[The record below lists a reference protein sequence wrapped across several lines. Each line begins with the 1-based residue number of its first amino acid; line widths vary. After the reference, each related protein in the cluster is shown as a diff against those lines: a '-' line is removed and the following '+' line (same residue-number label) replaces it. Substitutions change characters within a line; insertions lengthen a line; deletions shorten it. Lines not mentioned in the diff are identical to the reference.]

1 MSGIIN
7 ESTSV
12 VQIYSSGGS
21 EIVYLSSTTIP
32 GQLVTVVDAT
42 GFMSSPNSI
51 VITTVGSVVAPP
63 LQISQRFGY
72 ITLASQTVNTWL
84 PVNCNSF
91 PITSPIFYRA
101 LDAPLLNTSTLMA
114 YAFISTTNMNNVVSQ
129 SESASTGV
137 SFANT
142 MYVNTPISTTTNPRI
157 IVSGGFKAYSS
168 AYITGNMNVRG
179 SISTFGDLFVGG
191 SSISTKSGTTSI
203 GGDMTTLGNLRV
215 RYQTVAQSL
224 STYTSAAFL
233 QNVTVDGSV
242 TAASLSTNFLNAHL
256 GSSSWYNAS
265 NAIIMGPGPQAIEY
279 TPSYLNISTSAT
291 IPSIS
296 TNNIATSNLA
306 TSNLIFE
313 NYGTVST
320 LNQIT
325 MSSAQMINPKGSMTT
340 STLTAN
346 GIAFSELGTQSLNG
360 NLIYANG
367 LTMGD
372 PWLISSQT
380 LNAENAS
387 ISTNTVTA
395 SNVSASILYVVNEN
409 IIQFNPVDI
418 TVYSSVFMSSAT
430 LFSIQNTPTHVGS
443 ILTSSVNAVN
453 LSAGSVITS
462 SIYSPVPAI
471 FEGQLGAATSSIT
484 LSSLAAH
491 DLRASTLNVT
501 NAVFGTEMA
510 YSTINPMAPWLLPS
524 TFQMNV
530 SPYTT
535 QSGLGTYF
543 NQIRF
548 KASSDEI
555 AYYSA
560 INPANQF
567 PSALSSLY
575 VDVIAGTG
583 VKGSTNLQV
592 GTILGAAAA
601 DNQGNIYFGDNNI
614 GWQLRNLSSGSISTL
629 GGVYQYYYGDG
640 VYPVTSAFGPNL
652 RVSVVPNSA
661 GIVITDI
668 SNVRLRF
675 VNTDPLLMTIA
686 GTGQTGSNDGS
697 ALSAKFNK
705 PSMTAVDSTFG
716 IYLADMGNN
725 TIRKYSN
732 STLSVYAGTG
742 VPGSTGDGGLATAA
756 KLASPYGV
764 ALDSVNALYVT
775 DMSNCVV
782 RRVDPATGIITKYA
796 GTYTPGFSGDG
807 SAALAATLSFPTGLA
822 LDPSNNMYICD
833 TVNSRIRRI
842 DYATGIISTIAG
854 DGVERYAGDNGP
866 GYLASLSSPTG
877 VTTDAAGNLYIA
889 DKNNNCIRFLNV
901 TTGYITTVAGQPPR
915 AGYEGNYTFASAS
928 LLSTPTQ
935 VSYDLPSG
943 NLYIADDGN
952 CRVRILDTAAT
963 IIYDY
968 AGNGSPVSYGDNIPV
983 ADAVFGS
990 INALLTDAN
999 NDIYVAD
1006 GLGNTLRKVT
1016 VATGIINTVV
1026 GTGQPSYSAD
1036 GPGITTVIN
1045 EPNGMALDTYN
1056 NIAFCD
1062 THNNIIRTY
1071 NTTSQ
1076 EVVTIAGTGLAA
1088 YGGDGGPATAA
1099 FLSTPRTVA
1108 VDSIGNVYIGDSSN
1122 YRVRAVNADTGL
1134 ITTYAGTGAEGIIS
1148 AGTLATASPI
1158 GYVSAVT
1165 ALSNVLYLADI
1176 NTSGIWNVSLDDG
1189 TFQPVSA
1196 ISTPA
1201 YLGDGGPI
1209 SNAFFNTPT
1218 GLSVDPSGNLIV
1230 SDNGNYRLRRTYTYG
1245 APQLPIYLNMNIRFT
1260 NYYATNGTATISVNG
1275 NTVATFNSASASS
1288 TFIITDTNIYNYP
1301 LQSSNPVLG
1310 DHTPWI
1316 EITETGNTSYLK
1328 LDGRVWINSYPG
1340 EDATMNYMN
1349 MDGGVVMNSGLLRFP
1364 NSLNGISIQNEFNDA
1379 STRNLTYTGGLNNAS
1394 DPALKEGVH
1403 AADTGICYTTIHSIP
1418 LRRYRYNAEYEST
1431 FRVQDRNRL
1440 GFLTTEVAH
1449 HFPKSISPLE
1459 STNTLETGQIKYA
1472 HFGTTQKLMEEVS
1485 TLEAEFDLIA
1495 RQATQ
1500 RNVI

>member
-51 VITTVGSVVAPP
+51 LIRTVGSVVSPP

-72 ITLASQTVNTWL
+72 ITLVSQTTNSWL

-91 PITSPIFYRA
+91 PLTSPIYYRA
-101 LDAPLLNTSTLMA
+101 LDAPLLKTSTLTA
-114 YAFISTTNMNNVVSQ
+114 YAFISTANMVDVVSQ
-129 SESASTGV
+129 SGSASVT
-137 SFANT
+137 SLFTNT

-157 IVSGGFKAYSS
+157 ITSGGFKAYSS
-168 AYITGNMNVRG
+168 AYITGNMNVRS

-191 SSISTKSGTTSI
+191 NASTKSGTTSI
-203 GGDMTTLGNLRV
+203 GGNLTTQSNLRV
-215 RYQTVAQSL
+215 RYQTVVQSL
-224 STYTSAAFL
+224 STYTSAALL
-233 QNVTVDGSV
+233 QNVTVAGSV
-242 TAASLSTNFLNAHL
+242 TAASLSTNLLSASS
-256 GSSSWYNAS
+256 GSASWYNAS
-265 NAIIMGPGPQAIEY
+265 NAIIMGPGPQAIQY
-279 TPSYLNISTSAT
+279 NPTYLNINTSAT

-296 TNNIATSNLA
+296 TTNLTTSNLA

-313 NYGTVST
+313 NYGTAST

-325 MSSAQMINPKGSMTT
+325 MSSTQIINPKGSITT

-346 GIAFSELGTQSLNG
+346 GMALSELDTPSLNG
-360 NLIYANG
+360 NVIYVNALN
-367 LTMGD
+367 MSD
-372 PWLISSQT
+372 PWLISTQT
-380 LNAENAS
+380 LQAANAS
-387 ISTNTVTA
+387 ISTNTVAA
-395 SNVSASILYVVNEN
+395 SNVSAEFLYTVNEN
-409 IIQFNPVDI
+409 INQFNPVDI
-418 TVYSSVFMSSAT
+418 TVYSSVFMSSAS
-430 LFSIQNTPTHVGS
+430 LFSLQGAPARVGS
-443 ILTSSVNAVN
+443 ILTSSVNATN
-453 LSAGSVITS
+453 LSAESVITS
-462 SIYSPVPAI
+462 SIYSPVAAT
-471 FEGQLGAATSSIT
+471 FQGQSSAATSSINV
-484 LSSLAAH
+484 SSLAAQN
-491 DLRASTLNVT
+491 LTATTLNAT
-501 NAVFGTEMA
+501 NAVFGTEMS
-510 YSTINPMAPWLLPS
+510 YSTINPTSPWLLPS

-535 QSGLGTYF
+535 QAGLGTYF
-543 NQIRF
+543 NEIRF

-555 AYYSA
+555 ARYSA
-560 INPANQF
+560 INPATQF
-567 PSALSSLY
+567 PSVLSSLY

-583 VKGSTNLQV
+583 TQGSTNLQV
-592 GTILGAAAA
+592 GTILGSAAA
-601 DNQGNIYFGDNNI
+601 DTNGNIYFGDKNF

-640 VYPVTSAFGPNL
+640 VYPATSAFGPKL

-686 GTGQTGSNDGS
+686 GTGQTGSNDGP
-697 ALSAKFNK
+697 ALSATFNK

-725 TIRKYSN
+725 TVRKYSN

-742 VPGSTGDGGLATAA
+742 VPGSTGDGGPALAA
-756 KLASPYGV
+756 KFASPYGV

-782 RRVDPATGIITKYA
+782 RRVDPVTGVISKYA

-807 SAALAATLSFPTGLA
+807 SAAVAAKLSFPTGVA

-833 TVNSRIRRI
+833 TGNSRIRRI
-842 DYATGIISTIAG
+842 DYTTGIISTIAG

-915 AGYEGNYTFASAS
+915 PGYEGNYTFASAA

-952 CRVRILDTAAT
+952 CRVRILDTGAT

-983 ADAVFGS
+983 ANAVFGS
-990 INALLTDAN
+990 INSVVTDAN

-1006 GLGNTLRKVT
+1006 GAGNTIRKVT

-1036 GPGITTVIN
+1036 GPGTTTGIH

-1062 THNNIIRTY
+1062 TQNNIIRTY

-1076 EVVTIAGTGLAA
+1076 DVVTIAGTGLGA

-1108 VDSIGNVYIGDSSN
+1108 VDSIGNLYIGDSSN
-1122 YRVRAVNADTGL
+1122 YRIRAVNADTGL
-1134 ITTYAGTGAEGIIS
+1134 ITTYAGTGTEGIIS

-1165 ALSNVLYLADI
+1165 TLSNVLYLADS
-1176 NTSGIWNVSLDDG
+1176 NTSGIWEVSPTDG

-1218 GLSVDPSGNLIV
+1218 GLSVDPFGNLIV

-1245 APQLPIYLNMNIRFT
+1245 APQLPMYLNMNIRFT

-1275 NTVATFNSASASS
+1275 NTVTTFNSASASS
-1288 TFIITDTNIYNYP
+1288 TFIITDANIYNYP

-1316 EITETGNTSYLK
+1316 EITETGNTGYIK
-1328 LDGRVWINSYPG
+1328 LDGRFWMNSYPG
-1340 EDATMNYMN
+1340 QDVTANYMN
-1349 MDGGVVMNSGLLRFP
+1349 MDGGIVMNSGLLRFP

-1394 DPALKEGVH
+1394 DPALKEGIH
-1403 AADTGICYTTIHSIP
+1403 AADTAICYTTINSIP

-1440 GFLTTEVAH
+1440 GFLTTEVAPY
-1449 HFPKSISPLE
+1449 FPKSIQPLE

>member
-1 MSGIIN
+1 MAFS
-7 ESTSV
+7 
-12 VQIYSSGGS
+12 
-21 EIVYLSSTTIP
+21 
-32 GQLVTVVDAT
+32 
-42 GFMSSPNSI
+42 
-51 VITTVGSVVAPP
+51 
-63 LQISQRFGY
+63 
-72 ITLASQTVNTWL
+72 
-84 PVNCNSF
+84 
-91 PITSPIFYRA
+91 A
-101 LDAPLLNTSTLMA
+101 L
-114 YAFISTTNMNNVVSQ
+114 
-129 SESASTGV
+129 G
-137 SFANT
+137 
-142 MYVNTPISTTTNPRI
+142 
-157 IVSGGFKAYSS
+157 
-168 AYITGNMNVRG
+168 
-179 SISTFGDLFVGG
+179 
-191 SSISTKSGTTSI
+191 
-203 GGDMTTLGNLRV
+203 
-215 RYQTVAQSL
+215 
-224 STYTSAAFL
+224 
-233 QNVTVDGSV
+233 
-242 TAASLSTNFLNAHL
+242 
-256 GSSSWYNAS
+256 
-265 NAIIMGPGPQAIEY
+265 
-279 TPSYLNISTSAT
+279 TPSL
-291 IPSIS
+291 
-296 TNNIATSNLA
+296 
-306 TSNLIFE
+306 
-313 NYGTVST
+313 
-320 LNQIT
+320 
-325 MSSAQMINPKGSMTT
+325 KG
-340 STLTAN
+340 N
-346 GIAFSELGTQSLNG
+346 V
-360 NLIYANG
+360 IYANG
-367 LTMGD
+367 ITMSD
-372 PWLISSQT
+372 PWLISTQK
-380 LNAENAS
+380 LNAANAS

-395 SNVSASILYVVNEN
+395 SNVSTEILYTVNEN
-409 IIQFNPVDI
+409 INQFNPVDI
-418 TVYSSVFMSSAT
+418 TVFSSVFMSSAT
-430 LFSIQNTPTHVGS
+430 LFSLQGAPTRVGS

-453 LSAGSVITS
+453 LSADSVMTS

-471 FEGQLGAATSSIT
+471 FEGQLGATTSSLSI
-484 LSSLAAH
+484 SSLSAQ
-491 DLRASTLNVT
+491 DLRASSFNVS
-501 NAVFGTEMA
+501 NAVFGTDMS
-510 YSTINPMAPWLLPS
+510 YSTINPTAPWLLPS

-560 INPANQF
+560 INPAAQF

-583 VKGSTNLQV
+583 TQGSTNLQV
-592 GTILGAAAA
+592 GTILGPAAA
-601 DNQGNIYFGDNNI
+601 DNQGNIYFGDKNF

-640 VYPVTSAFGPNL
+640 VYPVTSAFGPQL

-697 ALSAKFNK
+697 ALSATFNK

-725 TIRKYSN
+725 TVRKYSN

-756 KLASPYGV
+756 RLASPYGV

-782 RRVDPATGIITKYA
+782 RRVDPTTGVITKYA

-807 SAALAATLSFPTGLA
+807 SAATAATLSFPRGLA

-833 TVNSRIRRI
+833 TGNSRIRRI

-915 AGYEGNYTFASAS
+915 AGYEGNYTFASAA

-990 INALLTDAN
+990 INAVLTDAN

-1006 GLGNTLRKVT
+1006 GLGNTIRKVT
-1016 VATGIINTVV
+1016 IATGIINTVV
-1026 GTGQPSYSAD
+1026 GTGQPSYSPD
-1036 GPGITTVIN
+1036 GPGTTTGIN

-1062 THNNIIRTY
+1062 TQNNIIRTY
-1071 NTTSQ
+1071 NTTNQ
-1076 EVVTIAGTGLAA
+1076 DVVTIAGTGVAA

-1099 FLSTPRTVA
+1099 FLSTPRTLA
-1108 VDSIGNVYIGDSSN
+1108 VDSIGNLYIGDSSN
-1122 YRVRAVNADTGL
+1122 YRVRAVNADTGD
-1134 ITTYAGTGAEGIIS
+1134 IRTYAGTGTEGIIS
-1148 AGTLATASPI
+1148 AGTLATSSPI

-1165 ALSNVLYLADI
+1165 TLSNVLYLADS
-1176 NTSGIWNVSLDDG
+1176 NTSGIWKVSLDDG
-1189 TFQPVSA
+1189 TFQAVSA

-1209 SNAFFNTPT
+1209 SNALFNTPT

-1230 SDNGNYRLRRTYTYG
+1230 SDGGNYRLRRTYTYG
-1245 APQLPIYLNMNIRFT
+1245 APQLPMYLNMNIRFT
-1260 NYYATNGTATISVNG
+1260 NYYATNGTATISING

-1288 TFIITDTNIYNYP
+1288 TLTITDTNIYNYP

-1316 EITETGNTSYLK
+1316 EITETGNTSYIK
-1328 LDGRVWINSYPG
+1328 LDGRVWLNSYPG
-1340 EDATMNYMN
+1340 QDVTANYMN

-1394 DPALKEGVH
+1394 DPALKEGIH
-1403 AADTGICYTTIHSIP
+1403 AADTAICYTTINSIP

-1440 GFLTTEVAH
+1440 GFLTTEVAP
-1449 HFPKSISPLE
+1449 HFPKSIQPLE

>member
-1 MSGIIN
+1 
-7 ESTSV
+7 
-12 VQIYSSGGS
+12 
-21 EIVYLSSTTIP
+21 
-32 GQLVTVVDAT
+32 
-42 GFMSSPNSI
+42 
-51 VITTVGSVVAPP
+51 
-63 LQISQRFGY
+63 
-72 ITLASQTVNTWL
+72 
-84 PVNCNSF
+84 
-91 PITSPIFYRA
+91 
-101 LDAPLLNTSTLMA
+101 
-114 YAFISTTNMNNVVSQ
+114 
-129 SESASTGV
+129 
-137 SFANT
+137 
-142 MYVNTPISTTTNPRI
+142 
-157 IVSGGFKAYSS
+157 
-168 AYITGNMNVRG
+168 MNVRG

-191 SSISTKSGTTSI
+191 SGISTKSGTTSI
-203 GGDMTTLGNLRV
+203 GGNMTTLGNLRT

-233 QNVTVDGSV
+233 QNVTVAGSV
-242 TAASLSTNFLNAHL
+242 TATSLSTKVLSASS
-256 GSSSWYNAS
+256 GSASWYNAS
-265 NAIIMGPGPQAIEY
+265 NEIIMGPGPEAFQY
-279 TPSYLNISTSAT
+279 TPTYLNIYSTSAT

-296 TNNIATSNLA
+296 TISMVTSNLA
-306 TSNLIFE
+306 TSNLIFQ
-313 NYGTVST
+313 NYGTAST
-320 LNQIT
+320 LNQLT
-325 MSSAQMINPKGSMTT
+325 MSSAQIINPNGSMTT

-346 GIAFSELGTQSLNG
+346 GIVAFSALGTPSLNG
-360 NLIYANG
+360 NVIYANG
-367 LTMGD
+367 ITMSD

-380 LNAENAS
+380 LHAESAS

-395 SNVSASILYVVNEN
+395 SNVRAEFLYVVNEN
-409 IIQFNPVDI
+409 INQFNPVDI

-430 LFSIQNTPTHVGS
+430 LFSLQSTPTRVGS
-443 ILTSSVNAVN
+443 ILTSSVNAAN
-453 LSAGSVITS
+453 LSAGSVMTS

-471 FEGQLGAATSSIT
+471 FEGQTNAATSSLSI
-484 LSSLAAH
+484 SSLAAE

-501 NAVFGTEMA
+501 NAVFGTEMS
-510 YSTINPMAPWLLPS
+510 YSTINATAPWLLPS

-535 QSGLGTYF
+535 ESGLGTYF
-543 NQIRF
+543 NQLRF

-560 INPANQF
+560 INPAAQF

-583 VKGSTNLQV
+583 TQGSTNLEV
-592 GTILGAAAA
+592 GKISGPAAA
-601 DNQGNIYFGDNNI
+601 DTKGNIYFGDNNF

-640 VYPVTSAFGPNL
+640 VYPATSAFGPQL

-686 GTGQTGSNDGS
+686 GTGQTGSNNGS
-697 ALSAKFNK
+697 ALSATFNK

-725 TIRKYSN
+725 TVRKYSN

-742 VPGSTGDGGLATAA
+742 VSGSTGDGGLATAA
-756 KLASPYGV
+756 RLASPYGV
-764 ALDSVNALYVT
+764 ALDSVNALYLT

-807 SAALAATLSFPTGLA
+807 SAAVAATLSFPRGLA
-822 LDPSNNMYICD
+822 LDPSNNLYICD
-833 TVNSRIRRI
+833 TGNSRIRRI

-854 DGVERYAGDNGP
+854 NGLERYAGDNGP

-915 AGYEGNYTFASAS
+915 AGYEGNYTFASAA

-952 CRVRILDTAAT
+952 SRVRILDTGAT

-968 AGNGSPVSYGDNIPV
+968 AGNGSPASYGDNIPV
-983 ADAVFGS
+983 ANAVFGS
-990 INALLTDAN
+990 INSVVTDAN

-1006 GLGNTLRKVT
+1006 GLGNTIRKVT

-1036 GPGITTVIN
+1036 GPGTTTGIH
-1045 EPNGMALDTYN
+1045 EPNGMGLDTYN

-1062 THNNIIRTY
+1062 TQNNMIRTY

-1076 EVVTIAGTGLAA
+1076 EVVTIAGTGVGA

-1099 FLSTPRTVA
+1099 FLSTPRTLA
-1108 VDSIGNVYIGDSSN
+1108 VDSIGNLYIGDSSN
-1122 YRVRAVNADTGL
+1122 YRVRAVNADTGI
-1134 ITTYAGTGAEGIIS
+1134 ITTYAGTGTEGIIV
-1148 AGTLATASPI
+1148 ADTLATASPI

-1165 ALSNVLYLADI
+1165 TLSNVLYLADS
-1176 NTSGIWNVSLDDG
+1176 NTSGIWQVSLDDG

-1230 SDNGNYRLRRTYTYG
+1230 SDGGNYRLRRTYTYG
-1245 APQLPIYLNMNIRFT
+1245 FPQLPMYLNMNIRFT

-1275 NTVATFNSASASS
+1275 NMVASFNSASASS
-1288 TFIITDTNIYNYP
+1288 TLIITDTNIYNYP
-1301 LQSSNPVLG
+1301 LQSSNPFLG

-1340 EDATMNYMN
+1340 EDATVNYMN
-1349 MDGGVVMNSGLLRFP
+1349 MDGGVVMNSGPLRFP

-1379 STRNLTYTGGLNNAS
+1379 STRNLTYTGALNNAS
-1394 DPALKEGVH
+1394 DPALKEGIH
-1403 AADTGICYTTIHSIP
+1403 AADTAVCYRTIKSIP

-1431 FRVQDRNRL
+1431 FRVQDRHRL
-1440 GFLTTEVAH
+1440 GFLTTEVAP
-1449 HFPKSISPLE
+1449 HFPKSIHPLE

-1472 HFGTTQKLMEEVS
+1472 HFGTTQKLMAEVS

>member
-51 VITTVGSVVAPP
+51 RISSVGSVVAPS

-72 ITLASQTVNTWL
+72 ITLASQTTNTWL

-91 PITSPIFYRA
+91 PDTSSIYYRA
-101 LDAPLLNTSTLMA
+101 LDAPLLNTSTLTA
-114 YAFISTTNMNNVVSQ
+114 YAFISTTNMYDFVSQ
-129 SESASTGV
+129 SDSASTIRM
-137 SFANT
+137 FANT

-157 IVSGGFKAYSS
+157 IVGGGFKAYEST
-168 AYITGNMNVRG
+168 YITGNMNVRG
-179 SISTFGDLFVGG
+179 SISTLGDLFVGG
-191 SSISTKSGTTSI
+191 NASTKSGTVGI

-215 RYQTVAQSL
+215 RGQTVVQSL
-224 STYTSAAFL
+224 STYSSVSFL
-233 QNVTVDGSV
+233 QNVTVAGSV
-242 TAASLSTNFLNAHL
+242 TATSLSTKVMSAPSGNA
-256 GSSSWYNAS
+256 SWYNAS
-265 NAIIMGPGPQAIEY
+265 NAIIMGSGSQAIQY
-279 TPSYLNISTSAT
+279 KPAYLNISNISAT

-296 TNNIATSNLA
+296 TNAITTSNLA
-306 TSNLIFE
+306 TSNLTFE
-313 NYGTVST
+313 NYGTAST
-320 LNQIT
+320 LNQLT
-325 MSSAQMINPKGSMTT
+325 MSTAQIINPNGSMTT

-346 GIAFSELGTQSLNG
+346 GIVAFSKLDTPSLNG
-360 NLIYANG
+360 NVIYANG
-367 LTMGD
+367 ITMGD
-372 PWLISSQT
+372 PWLISTQS
-380 LNAENAS
+380 LNAETAS
-387 ISTNTVTA
+387 ISTNTVTT
-395 SNVSASILYVVNEN
+395 SNVNAQILFTVNESIN
-409 IIQFNPVDI
+409 QFNPVDI
-418 TVYSSVFMSSAT
+418 TIYSSVFMSSAT
-430 LFSIQNTPTHVGS
+430 LFSLQSTPTSCGS
-443 ILTSSVNAVN
+443 ILTSSVNAATVA
-453 LSAGSVITS
+453 AGSVMTS
-462 SIYSPVPAI
+462 SIYSPVPAV
-471 FEGQLGAATSSIT
+471 FQGTATTSSIT
-484 LSSLAAH
+484 VSSLAAQ
-491 DLRASTLNVT
+491 DANMSTLNVA
-501 NAVFGTEMA
+501 NAVFGTEMS
-510 YSTINPMAPWLLPS
+510 YSTMNPTAPWLLPS

-535 QSGLGTYF
+535 ESGLGTYF
-543 NQIRF
+543 NEVRF
-548 KASSDEI
+548 KATSDEI

-560 INPANQF
+560 INPAAQF
-567 PSALSSLY
+567 PSVLSSLY

-583 VKGSTNLQV
+583 TQGSTNLEV
-592 GTILGAAAA
+592 GTILGSAAA
-601 DNQGNIYFGDNNI
+601 DTAGNIYFGDKNF
-614 GWQLRNLSSGSISTL
+614 GWQLRSLSSGTISTL

-640 VYPVTSAFGPNL
+640 VYPVTSAFGPQL

-686 GTGQTGSNDGS
+686 GTGQTGSNDGP
-697 ALSAKFNK
+697 ALSATFNR

-725 TIRKYSN
+725 TIRRYSN

-756 KLASPYGV
+756 RLASPYGV
-764 ALDSVNALYVT
+764 ALDSVNALYLT

-782 RRVDPATGIITKYA
+782 RRVDPVTGIISKYA

-807 SAALAATLSFPTGLA
+807 SAATAATLSFPTGVA
-822 LDPSNNMYICD
+822 LDLSNNMYICD
-833 TVNSRIRRI
+833 TGNSRIRRI
-842 DYATGIISTIAG
+842 DNATGIISTIAG
-854 DGVERYAGDNGP
+854 DGLERYAGDNGP

-877 VTTDAAGNLYIA
+877 VTTDAVGNLYIA

-915 AGYEGNYTFASAS
+915 PGYEGNYTFASAS

-952 CRVRILDTAAT
+952 CRVRILDTNAT

-983 ADAVFGS
+983 AQAVFGS
-990 INALLTDAN
+990 INAVVTDPN

-1006 GLGNTLRKVT
+1006 GAGNLIRKVT

-1026 GTGQPSYSAD
+1026 GTGQPSYSVD
-1036 GPGITTVIN
+1036 GPGTTTAIH
-1045 EPNGMALDTYN
+1045 EPNGMVLDTYN

-1062 THNNIIRTY
+1062 TRNNILRTY

-1076 EVVTIAGTGLAA
+1076 DVVTIAGTGAGA

-1099 FLSTPRTVA
+1099 FLSTPRTLA
-1108 VDSIGNVYIGDSSN
+1108 FDSIGNLYIGDSSN
-1122 YRVRAVNADTGL
+1122 YRVRAVNAETGT
-1134 ITTYAGTGAEGIIS
+1134 ITTYAGTGTEGIIS
-1148 AGTLATASPI
+1148 AGTPATASPI

-1165 ALSNVLYLADI
+1165 TLSNVLYLADS

-1245 APQLPIYLNMNIRFT
+1245 APQLPMYLNMNIRFT

-1275 NTVATFNSASASS
+1275 NTVATFNSGSPSS
-1288 TFIITDTNIYNYP
+1288 TFIITDTDIFNYP

-1316 EITETGNTSYLK
+1316 EITETGNTGYIK
-1328 LDGRVWINSYPG
+1328 LDGGFWINSYPD
-1340 EDATMNYMN
+1340 EDVTENYMN
-1349 MDGGVVMNSGLLRFP
+1349 MDGGIIMNSGLLRFP
-1364 NSLNGISIQNEFNDA
+1364 NTLNGISIQNEYNDA
-1379 STRNLTYTGGLNNAS
+1379 STRNLIYTGALNNPS

-1403 AADTGICYTTIHSIP
+1403 AADTAICYTTIHSIP

-1440 GFLTTEVAH
+1440 GFLTTEVVP
-1449 HFPKSISPLE
+1449 HFPKSIHPLE

-1472 HFGTTQKLMEEVS
+1472 HFGTTQKLMAEVS
-1485 TLEAEFDLIA
+1485 SLEAEFELIA

>member
-51 VITTVGSVVAPP
+51 RISTVGSVVAPP

-72 ITLASQTVNTWL
+72 ITLASQTANTWL

-91 PITSPIFYRA
+91 PDTSSIYYRA

-114 YAFISTTNMNNVVSQ
+114 YSFISTTNMNNLVSQ
-129 SESASTGV
+129 SESASV
-137 SFANT
+137 IRMFANT
-142 MYVNTPISTTTNPRI
+142 MYVNTPISTSTNPRI
-157 IVSGGFKAYSS
+157 IVSGGFKAYESTN
-168 AYITGNMNVRG
+168 ITGNMNVRG
-179 SISTFGDLFVGG
+179 SISTFGDFFAGG
-191 SSISTKSGTTSI
+191 NASTKSGTTSI

-215 RYQTVAQSL
+215 RYQTVVQSL
-224 STYTSAAFL
+224 STYTSASFL
-233 QNVTVDGSV
+233 QNVTVAGSI
-242 TAASLSTNFLNAHL
+242 TAASLSTNVLDAPL

-265 NAIIMGPGPQAIEY
+265 NAIILGPESQAIQY
-279 TPSYLNISTSAT
+279 NPTYLNISTSAT
-291 IPSIS
+291 IPSVS
-296 TNNIATSNLA
+296 TNNLTTGNLA
-306 TSNLIFE
+306 TSNLTFK
-313 NYGTVST
+313 NYGTAST
-320 LNQIT
+320 LNQMT
-325 MSSAQMINPKGSMTT
+325 MSSAQIINPNGSMTT

-346 GIAFSELGTQSLNG
+346 GIAFSGLGAPSLNG
-360 NLIYANG
+360 NLIYG
-367 LTMGD
+367 THLTMGD

-380 LNAENAS
+380 LYSENAS

-409 IIQFNPVDI
+409 INQFNPVDI

-430 LFSIQNTPTHVGS
+430 LFSLQSTPTSVGS
-443 ILTSSVNAVN
+443 ILTSSVNAAN

-471 FEGQLGAATSSIT
+471 FQGQLDAATSSAT
-484 LSSLAAH
+484 LSSLAAQ
-491 DLRASTLNVT
+491 DLRTSSFNAT
-501 NAVFGTEMA
+501 NAVFGTEMS
-510 YSTINPMAPWLLPS
+510 YSTINATAPWLLPS

-535 QSGLGTYF
+535 ESGLGTYF

-555 AYYSA
+555 ARYSA
-560 INPANQF
+560 INPAAQF

-583 VKGSTNLQV
+583 AQGSTNLEV
-592 GTILGAAAA
+592 GKISGPAAA
-601 DNQGNIYFGDNNI
+601 DTKGNIYFGDNNF

-640 VYPVTSAFGPNL
+640 VYPATSAFGPQL

-686 GTGQTGSNDGS
+686 GTGQTGSNNGS
-697 ALSAKFNK
+697 ALSATFNK

-725 TIRKYSN
+725 TVRKYSN

-742 VPGSTGDGGLATAA
+742 VSGSTGDGGLATAA

-764 ALDSVNALYVT
+764 ALDSVNALYIT

-807 SAALAATLSFPTGLA
+807 SAAVAATLSFPTGVA
-822 LDPSNNMYICD
+822 LDPSNNLYICD
-833 TVNSRIRRI
+833 TGNSRIRRI

-854 DGVERYAGDNGP
+854 NGLERYAGDNGP

-901 TTGYITTVAGQPPR
+901 TTGYITTAAGQPPR
-915 AGYEGNYTFASAS
+915 AGYEGEYTFANYS

-968 AGNGSPVSYGDNIPV
+968 AGNGSPASYGDNIPV
-983 ADAVFGS
+983 ANAVFGS
-990 INALLTDAN
+990 INAVVTDAN

-1006 GLGNTLRKVT
+1006 GLGNTIRKVT

-1036 GPGITTVIN
+1036 GPGTTTGIH
-1045 EPNGMALDTYN
+1045 EPNGMGLDTYN

-1062 THNNIIRTY
+1062 TQNNIIRTY

-1076 EVVTIAGTGLAA
+1076 EVVTIAGTSLGA

-1099 FLSTPRTVA
+1099 FLSTPRTLA
-1108 VDSIGNVYIGDSSN
+1108 VDSIGNLYIGDSSN
-1122 YRVRAVNADTGL
+1122 YRVRAVNADTGI
-1134 ITTYAGTGAEGIIS
+1134 ITTYAGTGTEGIIV
-1148 AGTLATASPI
+1148 ADTLATASPI

-1165 ALSNVLYLADI
+1165 TLSNVLYLADS
-1176 NTSGIWNVSLDDG
+1176 NTSGIWQVSLDDG

-1230 SDNGNYRLRRTYTYG
+1230 SDGGNYRLRRTYTYG
-1245 APQLPIYLNMNIRFT
+1245 FPQLPMYLNMNIRFT

-1275 NTVATFNSASASS
+1275 NMVASFNSASASS
-1288 TFIITDTNIYNYP
+1288 TLIITDTNIYNYP
-1301 LQSSNPVLG
+1301 LQSSNPFLG

-1340 EDATMNYMN
+1340 EDATVNYMN
-1349 MDGGVVMNSGLLRFP
+1349 MDGGVVMNSGPLRFP

-1379 STRNLTYTGGLNNAS
+1379 STRNLTYTGALNNAS
-1394 DPALKEGVH
+1394 DPALKEGIH
-1403 AADTGICYTTIHSIP
+1403 AADTAVCYRTIKSIP

-1431 FRVQDRNRL
+1431 FRVQDRHRL
-1440 GFLTTEVAH
+1440 GFLTTEVAP
-1449 HFPKSISPLE
+1449 HFPKSIHPLE

-1472 HFGTTQKLMEEVS
+1472 HFGTTQKLMAEVS

>member
-51 VITTVGSVVAPP
+51 LISTVGSVVAPP

-72 ITLASQTVNTWL
+72 ITLASQTANTWL

-91 PITSPIFYRA
+91 PDTSSIYYRA
-101 LDAPLLNTSTLMA
+101 LDAPLLNTSTLNA
-114 YAFISTTNMNNVVSQ
+114 YAFISTTKMYDVVSQ
-129 SESASTGV
+129 SDSASV
-137 SFANT
+137 IRMFANT

-157 IVSGGFKAYSS
+157 IVSGGFKAYEST
-168 AYITGNMNVRG
+168 YITGNMNVRS
-179 SISTFGDLFVGG
+179 SISTFGDIFVGG
-191 SSISTKSGTTSI
+191 SISTKSGTTSI
-203 GGDMTTLGNLRV
+203 GGNLTTLGNLRV
-215 RYQTVAQSL
+215 RYQTSVQSL

-233 QNVTVDGSV
+233 QNVTVAGSV
-242 TAASLSTNFLNAHL
+242 TAASLSTNALDAPL
-256 GSSSWYNAS
+256 GSAAWYNAS
-265 NAIIMGPGPQAIEY
+265 NAIIMGPGPQAIQYE
-279 TPSYLNISTSAT
+279 PSYLNIYDTSAT

-296 TNNIATSNLA
+296 TANIATSNLA

-313 NYGTVST
+313 NYGTAST
-320 LNQIT
+320 LSEMT
-325 MSSAQMINPKGSMTT
+325 MSTAQIINPKGSMTT

-346 GIAFSELGTQSLNG
+346 GMAFSGLATPSLKG

-367 LTMGD
+367 ITMSD
-372 PWLISSQT
+372 PWLISTQSIQ
-380 LNAENAS
+380 AENAS
-387 ISTNTVTA
+387 ISTNTVAA
-395 SNVSASILYVVNEN
+395 SNVSAELLYTVNEN
-409 IIQFNPVDI
+409 INQFNPVDI

-430 LFSIQNTPTHVGS
+430 LFSLQGAPTRVGS
-443 ILTSSVNAVN
+443 ILTSSVNAAN

-471 FEGQLGAATSSIT
+471 FQGQLGAATSSLT
-484 LSSLAAH
+484 LSSLAAQ
-491 DLRASTLNVT
+491 DLRTSTLNVT
-501 NAVFGTEMA
+501 NAVFGTDMS
-510 YSTINPMAPWLLPS
+510 YSTINPTAPWLLPS

-560 INPANQF
+560 VNPANQF

-583 VKGSTNLQV
+583 TQGSTNLQV
-592 GTILGAAAA
+592 GTIVGPAAA
-601 DNQGNIYFGDNNI
+601 DTAGNIYFGDKNF
-614 GWQLRNLSSGSISTL
+614 GWQLRNLSSGAISTL

-640 VYPVTSAFGPNL
+640 VYPVTSAFGPKL

-675 VNTDPLLMTIA
+675 VNTDPILMTIA

-697 ALSAKFNK
+697 ALSATFNK

-725 TIRKYSN
+725 TVRKYSN

-742 VPGSTGDGGLATAA
+742 VPGSTGDGGLASAA
-756 KLASPYGV
+756 KFASPYGV

-807 SAALAATLSFPTGLA
+807 SAAAAATLSFPTGLA
-822 LDPSNNMYICD
+822 LDPLNNMYICD
-833 TVNSRIRRI
+833 TGNSRIRRV

-915 AGYEGNYTFASAS
+915 PGYEGNYTFASAS

-968 AGNGSPVSYGDNIPV
+968 AGNGSPMSYGDNIPV
-983 ADAVFGS
+983 ANAVFGS
-990 INALLTDAN
+990 INSVVTDAN

-1006 GLGNTLRKVT
+1006 GLGNTIRKVT

-1026 GTGQPSYSAD
+1026 GTGQPSYSPD
-1036 GPGITTVIN
+1036 GPGTTTRIN
-1045 EPNGMALDTYN
+1045 EPNGMAVDTYN

-1062 THNNIIRTY
+1062 TQNNIIRTY

-1076 EVVTIAGTGLAA
+1076 EVVTIAGTGVGA
-1088 YGGDGGPATAA
+1088 YGGDGGSATAA

-1122 YRVRAVNADTGL
+1122 YRVRAVNADTGN
-1134 ITTYAGTGAEGIIS
+1134 ITTYAGTGTEGIIS

-1165 ALSNVLYLADI
+1165 TLSNVLYLADS
-1176 NTSGIWNVSLDDG
+1176 NTSGIWKVSLDDG

-1201 YLGDGGPI
+1201 YLGDGDPI

-1218 GLSVDPSGNLIV
+1218 GLSVDPVGNLIV
-1230 SDNGNYRLRRTYTYG
+1230 ADGGNYRLRRTYTYG
-1245 APQLPIYLNMNIRFT
+1245 IPQLPIYLNMNIRFT

-1275 NTVATFNSASASS
+1275 NTVATFNSASPSS
-1288 TFIITDTNIYNYP
+1288 TFLITDTNIYDYP

-1340 EDATMNYMN
+1340 EDATVNYMN

-1394 DPALKEGVH
+1394 DPALKEGIH
-1403 AADTGICYTTIHSIP
+1403 AADTAICYTTINSIP
-1418 LRRYRYNAEYEST
+1418 LRRYRYNAEYQST

-1440 GFLTTEVAH
+1440 GFLTTEVAP